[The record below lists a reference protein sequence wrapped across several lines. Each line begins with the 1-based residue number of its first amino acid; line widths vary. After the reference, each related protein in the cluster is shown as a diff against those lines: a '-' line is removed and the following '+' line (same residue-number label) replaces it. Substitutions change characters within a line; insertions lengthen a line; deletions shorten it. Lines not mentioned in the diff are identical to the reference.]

1 MDVFKLAWRNV
12 WRNRRRTLVTI
23 GAMTFALFVMIL
35 YSSLIQGYL
44 RDMEQ
49 SIVDLEVG
57 DIQIFAEDYREN
69 PSLYTRIQD
78 PEALLE
84 PLAQAGFPA
93 SARLLGFGL
102 AAADEASAGASF
114 RGIDVERDAR
124 VSRIHEE
131 IAEGRWLDPKDPR
144 GVVLGK
150 RLARTLAV
158 DVGDELLV
166 LSQGADGSMAYD
178 LYEVRGTLR
187 SMGAAVDRTGVF
199 MTQESFRELMVVPDG
214 AHQIIVRR
222 PASLELPAAALEV
235 SGVASTLDVRTWK
248 QLMPTLASML
258 ESARGAIWA
267 LFFIVYIAIAILIL
281 NAMLMAV
288 FERIREFGVLKAL
301 GTSPFEVLI
310 LILLESAIQAG
321 IAIAC
326 GLTLSLPA
334 LYYLSTVGFNIA
346 SLAGVSIMG
355 IAMNPIWR
363 GVVSGETF
371 SGPVGLLVLVV
382 AIAVL
387 FPAFKAALIQP
398 VEAMRHR

>member
-23 GAMTFALFVMIL
+23 AAMTFALFVMIL
-35 YSSLIQGYL
+35 YSSLLQGYL
-44 RDMEQ
+44 RDMERN
-49 SIVDLEVG
+49 IVDLEVG
-57 DIQIFAEDYREN
+57 DIQIFAGDYREN
-69 PSLYTRIQD
+69 PSLYTRIED

-114 RGIDVERDAR
+114 RGIDIERDAR

-131 IAEGRWLDPKDPR
+131 IAEGRWLDPADPR

-158 DVGDELLV
+158 KVGDELLV

-187 SMGAAVDRTGVF
+187 SMSAAVDRTGVF
-199 MTQESFRELMVVPDG
+199 MTEESFRELMVVPAG

-222 PASLELPAAALEV
+222 PVGLSLPAAALKV

-258 ESARGAIWA
+258 ESARAAILA
-267 LFFIVYIAIAILIL
+267 IFLIVYIAIAILIL

-288 FERIREFGVLKAL
+288 FERVREFGVLKAL
-301 GTSPFEVLI
+301 GASPLEVLV

-326 GLTLSLPA
+326 GLALSLPA
-334 LYYLSTVGFNIA
+334 LYYFSTEGFNIA
-346 SLAGVSIMG
+346 SLAGVTVMG
-355 IAMNPIWR
+355 VAMNPIWR
-363 GVVSGETF
+363 GVVSPETF
-371 SGPVGLLVLVV
+371 TGPVGLLVLIV
-382 AIAVL
+382 AVAVL
-387 FPAFKAALIQP
+387 FPAFKAALIRP
-398 VEAMRHR
+398 VEAMRHQ

>member
-131 IAEGRWLDPKDPR
+131 IAEGRWLDPEDPR